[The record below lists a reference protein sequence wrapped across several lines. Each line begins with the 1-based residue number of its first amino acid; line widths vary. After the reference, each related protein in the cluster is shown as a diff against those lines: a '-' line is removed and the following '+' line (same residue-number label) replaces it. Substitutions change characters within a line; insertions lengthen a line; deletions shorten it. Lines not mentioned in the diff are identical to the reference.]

1 MLDVGIERLIAFR
14 QRVEQRA
21 ALLLGVRAKGVLQ
34 RHEAAEPGRAD
45 LGAVVQARHRVIPD
59 GHGLGLD
66 VQQPTVVDHH
76 HQRHDGQDDQEAGED
91 ALAQSQILHAGDLV
105 RKRRGPSCGPR
116 RGYSG
121 AACGDAGTV
130 HYGGVQRSTI
140 IAKPSPASHENRGNP
155 NKARS
160 RREKQSPVTTG
171 LSFPVGYTEAGSP
184 APVLAP
190 FNRPR
195 APSAAG
201 PTPSPRLPVSMGQ
214 PQHVEVAL
222 GRPDQLQSRRQAG
235 LAETGRHADHRAAG
249 QRQGVTTSI
258 QRW

>member
-91 ALAQSQILHAGDLV
+91 ALAQSQILHAG
-105 RKRRGPSCGPR
+105 GPC
-116 RGYSG
+116 
-121 AACGDAGTV
+121 
-130 HYGGVQRSTI
+130 
-140 IAKPSPASHENRGNP
+140 AKT
-155 NKARS
+155 ARS
-160 RREKQSPVTTG
+160 VMRAAPRDVPAPLAATLAPRPLRRCSKIQQLLQSRRRQAMKIGGQPPIKPVPVGKKQSSVTTG
-171 LSFPVGYTEAGSP
+171 LSFSLSDRTEAGSP

-201 PTPSPRLPVSMGQ
+201 PTPSPAPARKHGPT
-214 PQHVEVAL
+214 ATRR
-222 GRPDQLQSRRQAG
+222 GRPGAARSAAIPPAGRPGRSRPAR
-235 LAETGRHADHRAAG
+235 
-249 QRQGVTTSI
+249 
-258 QRW
+258 

>member
-105 RKRRGPSCGPR
+105 K
-116 RGYSG
+116 
-121 AACGDAGTV
+121 T
-130 HYGGVQRSTI
+130 
-140 IAKPSPASHENRGNP
+140 
-155 NKARS
+155 ARS
-160 RREKQSPVTTG
+160 VMRAAPRDV
-171 LSFPVGYTEAGSP
+171 P
-184 APVLAP
+184 APLAATLAP
-190 FNRPR
+190 RPLR
-195 APSAAG
+195 RCSKIQQ
-201 PTPSPRLPVSMGQ
+201 L
-214 PQHVEVAL
+214 
-222 GRPDQLQSRRQAG
+222 LQSRRRQAMKIGATPNKAVPSGKAKPGYNG
-235 LAETGRHADHRAAG
+235 LVFFPVRPYRSRQSGPGSRAVQPAQSAVGGRADTQSRACP
-249 QRQGVTTSI
+249 
-258 QRW
+258 